1 MKVLAVVCVVPALGF
16 RGSAPPSQRRVAV
29 RSQIETTTELLDIVK
44 QKTEA
49 CLERG
54 ECELD
59 EFLEIRGDLAVS
71 KDKFGE
77 QLLHYAD
84 DDDDEDEF
92 HAGADVT
99 GATAE
104 ATALHKYITTVR
116 NLHDAISQKLTE
128 LDQLLAR
135 LSDCRKEQQVKK

>member
-1 MKVLAVVCVVPALGF
+1 MKVCLALVVPALGF
-16 RGSAPPSQRRVAV
+16 QGPPPTQRRVAV
-29 RSQIETTTELLDIVK
+29 RSSHIETTTELLDIVK
-44 QKTEA
+44 AKTEA

-71 KDKFGE
+71 KDKYSE
-77 QLLHYAD
+77 QLMHYAD
-84 DDDDEDEF
+84 DDDEDDDF

-104 ATALHKYITTVR
+104 ATALHKYIHTVR
-116 NLHDAISQKLTE
+116 NLHDQISLKLTE

-135 LSDCRKEQQVKK
+135 LSDCRKEQQLK